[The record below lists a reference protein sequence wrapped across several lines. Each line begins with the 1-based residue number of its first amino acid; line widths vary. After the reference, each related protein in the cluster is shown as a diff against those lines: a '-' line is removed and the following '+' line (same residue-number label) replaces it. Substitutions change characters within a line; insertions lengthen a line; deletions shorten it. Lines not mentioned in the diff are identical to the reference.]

1 MPQPQKSKEASS
13 FGIFIIIGVGWTI
26 VIAGF
31 FAWGIRSTLNHTKE
45 LARYQGRS
53 FFQEITATR
62 SWNALHGDVYV
73 PVSESTQPNPYL
85 DLPDRDIVTVDGR
98 KLTKINPA
106 FMTRQIA
113 EVAAEKN
120 LVWFHLTSEK
130 PIRPGNEPDA
140 WERKALQRFEA
151 GDPEYFDLMDSKSG
165 EPNFRYMAPLRV
177 NPECLKCHAKQG
189 YKEGDLRG
197 GISVTMKAGPLL
209 QIQGRHFQI
218 ETQTSLIIWI
228 FGLFGI
234 IAAAFRT
241 EKAAQDRKKTIDE
254 LQHALSE
261 VKQLSG
267 LLPICASCKKIRDDK
282 GYWNQIEQ
290 YIHDHSEAEFSHG
303 ICPECVAKLYPDFM
317 NREGE

>member
-1 MPQPQKSKEASS
+1 MPQPQKKKETSTT
-13 FGIFIIIGVGWTI
+13 GIFIIIAVVWTI
-26 VIAGF
+26 IIAGF
-31 FAWGIRSTLNHTKE
+31 FARENREAQNHTRD
-45 LARYQGRS
+45 LALQQGRS
-53 FFQEITATR
+53 FFQEITTTR
-62 SWNALHGDVYV
+62 AWNALHGDVYV
-73 PVSESTQPNPYL
+73 PISESVQPNPYL
-85 DLPDRDIVTVDGR
+85 DVPDRDIVTVDGR

-113 EVAAEKN
+113 ELAAKKN

-130 PIRPGNEPDA
+130 PIRPGNEPDF
-140 WERKALQRFEA
+140 WERKALHRFEA
-151 GDPEYFDLMDSKSG
+151 GYPEYFDLMDSTSG

-177 NPECLKCHAKQG
+177 DRECLKCHAKQG

-209 QIQGRHFQI
+209 QIQDRHFWL
-218 ETQTSLIIWI
+218 EMQTSLTIWI

-241 EKAAQDRKKTIDE
+241 KKEAQNQKEIIDE
-254 LQHALSE
+254 LQHALSQ

-267 LLPICASCKKIRDDK
+267 LLPICASCKRIRDDK

-317 NREGE
+317 KRKGE